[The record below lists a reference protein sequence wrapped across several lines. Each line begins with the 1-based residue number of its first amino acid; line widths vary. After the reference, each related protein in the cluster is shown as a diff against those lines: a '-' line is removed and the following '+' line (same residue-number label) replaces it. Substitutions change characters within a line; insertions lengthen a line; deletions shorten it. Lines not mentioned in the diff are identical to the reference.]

1 MKSIEKLCEKYAIQ
15 NALDHGEAKLGPVM
29 RVIMATH
36 AELRKEADK
45 VTEIL
50 EQQID
55 FINSLTKEKIERIA
69 REKFP
74 EILKKEEEQTSTKDV
89 DFIRTIINEDLKT
102 NKFKGRVHTRFP
114 PEPNGYLHI
123 GHAKSI
129 NLNYGLAEE
138 YKGKFNLRFDDT
150 NPMTEEM
157 EYVKGIIEDVKWL
170 GADFEDR
177 LLYASDYF
185 EQFYDWAVQLI
196 KKGLAFVDDSRTEMI
211 RKDRGSLTEPGK
223 NSSYRNRSIEE
234 NLRLFEDMRKGE
246 YPEGGKVLR
255 AKIDMTHPNLL
266 MRDPI
271 IYRILHK
278 EHHNT
283 GEKWCIY
290 PTYDW
295 AHGLE
300 DSIEGITHSICTLE
314 FEVHR
319 QLYDWFLEQL
329 DDEKGNPI
337 FHPQQIEFARLN
349 VSNTVLSKRKML
361 RLVKE
366 GFVNGWDDPRMLT
379 IVGLKRR
386 GITSEAISKFCK
398 VIGVTKRDTIID
410 ISVLNKCVRD
420 DLNKQCSRVMSVL
433 KPLKLTITNYPEDK
447 VEDITIPNHPKIKT
461 MGTRKV
467 KFAKTL
473 FIERDD
479 FMEKPTKDFLRLTPG
494 REVRLKYAFVVK
506 CDKIIKDKKSGEV
519 IELQCSFDPKSK
531 SGQPGDDKA
540 YRTIHWIAKK
550 NAIQAEVR
558 LYNQLFTKVNPL
570 DTEEGKDFTDYINPN
585 SLEIAK
591 AYVEPHLQKAKKGT
605 RYQFERLGFFNVD
618 PIDSKKNALV
628 FNQII
633 PLRDSKPKK

>member
-1 MKSIEKLCEKYAIQ
+1 MLCEKYTIM

-45 VTEIL
+45 VKEIL

-55 FINSLTKEKIERIA
+55 FINSLSKKEIKKIA
-69 REKFP
+69 LEKFP
-74 EILKKEEEQTSTKDV
+74 EILKKEEEHPSTEDV
-89 DFIRTIINEDLKT
+89 DFIRTIINEDLRT
-102 NKFKGRVHTRFP
+102 NKYKGRVHTRFP

-150 NPMTEEM
+150 NPTTEEM
-157 EYVKGIIEDVKWL
+157 EYVNGIIEDVKWL

-185 EQFYDWAVQLI
+185 DQFYDYAVQLI
-196 KKGLAFVDDSRTEMI
+196 GKGLAYVDDQTAEEI
-211 RKDRGSLTEPGK
+211 RKNRGNLTETGK
-223 NSSYRNRSIEE
+223 DSPYRNRPIEE
-234 NLRLFEDMRKGE
+234 NIDLFTRMKNGE
-246 YPEGGKVLR
+246 FPNGAKVLR
-255 AKIDMTHPNLL
+255 AKIDMKHPNLM
-266 MRDPI
+266 MRDPV
-271 IYRILHK
+271 IYRIIH
-278 EHHNT
+278 EPHHNT
-283 GEKWCIY
+283 GDTWCIY
-290 PTYDW
+290 PMYDW

-300 DSIEGITHSICTLE
+300 DSIEGVTHSICTLE

-329 DDEKGNPI
+329 DDENGKPI

-366 GFVNGWDDPRMLT
+366 GFVNSWDDPRMLT

-386 GITSEAISKFCK
+386 GITSDTIRKFCK

-420 DLNKQCSRVMSVL
+420 DLNTRCTRVMSVL

-447 VEDITIPNHPKIKT
+447 IEEITIPNHPKVKK
-461 MGTRKV
+461 MGSRKV
-467 KFAKTL
+467 KFTKTL
-473 FIERDD
+473 FIEQED
-479 FMEKPTKDFLRLTPG
+479 FMEKPTKDFLRLAHG
-494 REVRLKYAFVVK
+494 KEVRLKYAYIVK
-506 CDKIIKDKKSGEV
+506 CEKVIKDKKSGE
-519 IELQCSFDPKSK
+519 IEEILCSYDPKSK
-531 SGQPGDDKA
+531 SGQTEGDKVH
-540 YRTIHWIAKK
+540 RTIHWISEK

-585 SLEIAK
+585 SLEIVK
-591 AYVEPHLQKAKKGT
+591 AYVEPHLQKAKKGS
-605 RYQFERLGFFNVD
+605 RYQFERLGFFNID
-618 PIDSKKNALV
+618 PKDSKKDALV

>member
-1 MKSIEKLCEKYAIQ
+1 M
-15 NALDHGEAKLGPVM
+15 
-29 RVIMATH
+29 
-36 AELRKEADK
+36 
-45 VTEIL
+45 
-50 EQQID
+50 
-55 FINSLTKEKIERIA
+55 
-69 REKFP
+69 
-74 EILKKEEEQTSTKDV
+74 KKEEVHTSSEDV

-177 LLYASDYF
+177 LLYASNYF
-185 EQFYDWAVQLI
+185 EQFYNFAVQLI
-196 KKGLAFVDDSRTEMI
+196 KKGLAFVDDSRTEQL

-223 NSSYRNRSIEE
+223 NSPYRNRSIEE
-234 NLRLFEDMRKGE
+234 NLNLFEDMRKGE
-246 YPEGGKVLR
+246 YPEGCKVLR

-271 IYRILHK
+271 IYRILHM

-283 GEKWCIY
+283 GDKWCIY

-329 DDEKGNPI
+329 DDEKGKPI

-349 VSNTVLSKRKML
+349 ISNTVLSKRKML

-398 VIGVTKRDTIID
+398 VIGVTKRETIID

-433 KPLKLTITNYPEDK
+433 KPLKLTNK
-447 VEDITIPNHPKIKT
+447 VENITIPNHPKIKT

-473 FIERDD
+473 FIERED
-479 FMEKPTKDFLRLTPG
+479 FMEKPTKDFLRLAPG
-494 REVRLKYAFVVK
+494 KEVRLKYAYVVK

-531 SGQPGDDKA
+531 SGQTDDDKA